1 MVIGSRYAVFKDQTP
16 TLAGASLDQDLA
28 AAPEP
33 EGPEN

>member
-16 TLAGASLDQDLA
+16 TLAGASLGRNLT